1 MVTRLSAFL
10 ISLVSATPAWKL
22 DDTVHGI
29 DIELR
34 EVPGS
39 DFDEIRL
46 TTTSPQPLDRLCD
59 AVWAKDVGNKAEG
72 DFKKRVIIRETAN
85 ERWTYEQIHV
95 PVVSDRDYVM
105 YVQLVAPASSGRCV
119 VRFETRTDPA
129 YPPFEDIVRIP
140 SVRGRWELSP
150 TDGGRV
156 RIQYEVY
163 SDPGG
168 SVPAMFARGSQRDAA
183 VSFLKVILA
192 RALVP

>member
-1 MVTRLSAFL
+1 MCPLVSAFL
-10 ISLVSATPAWKL
+10 IGLVSAAPVWKL
-22 DDTVHGI
+22 DDSVDGV

-39 DFDEIRL
+39 DFEEIRL
-46 TTTSPQPLDRLCD
+46 TTTSPLPLDRLCN

-72 DFKKRVIIRETAN
+72 DFKKRVVIRETAN

-105 YVQLVAPASSGRCV
+105 YVQLVQPASTGRCV

-150 TDGGRV
+150 LENGRV

-192 RALVP
+192 RALAP